1 MMPIRFHPLNVMALI
16 RTRLETRSHLGKEK
30 HMSWIMDPQGWIAFL
45 TLLALEIVLGID
57 NVIFLSILSSKLP
70 VAQQGKA
77 RIAGLSLAV
86 FMRIVLIL
94 SISWVIGLTAPLFT
108 IFSHEI
114 SGRDIILIAGGLFL
128 IAKSTREVHD
138 NVEGEEGKS
147 SARVAPTF
155 VNVMVQIVLLDA
167 VFSLDSVIT
176 AVGLVQEIGIMVA
189 AVVSSVIFMMVFA
202 GSVSNFVERHP
213 TVKMLALSFL
223 LLIGVTLIAEGFD
236 VHVPRG
242 YIYFA
247 MAFSVFVETLNLRAA
262 KTKARPVHLHS
273 RYVAD

>member
-1 MMPIRFHPLNVMALI
+1 MA
-16 RTRLETRSHLGKEK
+16 
-30 HMSWIMDPQGWIAFL
+30 WIVTPENWIAFL

-70 VAQQGKA
+70 LRLQGRA
-77 RIAGLSLAV
+77 RLTGLSLAI
-86 FMRIVLIL
+86 FMRLALIL
-94 SISWVIGLTAPLFT
+94 SISWLIGLTTPLFAVLGRQV
-108 IFSHEI
+108 
-114 SGRDIILIAGGLFL
+114 SGRDIILICGGLFL
-128 IAKSTREVHD
+128 IAKSTREIHD
-138 NVEGEEGKS
+138 KLEGQEGDS

-155 VNVMVQIVLLDA
+155 LSVIVQILLLDA

-176 AVGLVQEIGIMVA
+176 AVGLVQEIGIMIA
-189 AVVSSVIFMMVFA
+189 AVVASVIAMMLFA
-202 GSVSNFVERHP
+202 RPVSDFVERHP

-247 MAFSVFVETLNLRAA
+247 MAFSVFVEMLNLRGVRA
-262 KTKARPVHLHS
+262 KTRPVHLHQP
-273 RYVAD
+273 YVGN